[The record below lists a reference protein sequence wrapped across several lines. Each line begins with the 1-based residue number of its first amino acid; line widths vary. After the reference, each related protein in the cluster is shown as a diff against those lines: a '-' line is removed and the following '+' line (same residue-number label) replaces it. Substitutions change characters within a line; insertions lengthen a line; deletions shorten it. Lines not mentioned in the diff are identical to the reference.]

1 MKSKPKISKAWD
13 KMEIRNIQ
21 SAYDLKA
28 ERKTCKSEAM
38 QMGAPQSGSRAAV
51 FYTLMGY
58 CHREGINAEAYLT
71 DLFICLPF
79 ETNQTVHRL
88 TPKAWAAD
96 QRARTLPQAKTCAA
110 TA

>member
-21 SAYDLKA
+21 SAYYLKA

-38 QMGAPQSGSRAAV
+38 QMGDPQSGSRAAV

-58 CHREGINAEAYLT
+58 CHREGINAEAHLT
-71 DLFICLPF
+71 DLFTRLPT
-79 ETNQTVHRL
+79 ETNRTVHRL

-96 QRARTLPQAKTCAA
+96 QRALNQSQAKTCAA
-110 TA
+110 SP